1 MLKSLKIE
9 NFRSFQSFELKQLGR
24 INLLVGENNS
34 GKTSILEAIQLLLCD
49 SGDLKPLFELLLD
62 RGEYLWH
69 ENSQNSPWFDIEHLF
84 YNHATTVNQYFGISS
99 INQTDHTKSLKVLVQ
114 HNEDTNSYNSLLNQM
129 SGYNLSF
136 QWQKY
141 HQAYEQIIDLFHI
154 NNRLVTQL
162 KQKIPIGNSN
172 HKAKFVSNNYFSIET
187 LVELFDRYVL
197 HPEEALIYESLRI
210 IEPGLQ
216 RIAPNHSRHFQPVS
230 YRGGFNVLL
239 DDQLQPIPIGSMGE
253 GIWRMLGLVLA
264 LVDAKDKVLL
274 IDDIDAGLHFNT
286 IYRMWKLIWKTTQK
300 FNIQIF
306 ATTHSRDC
314 WESLAEL
321 VESENISEGEITIHR
336 IERDKP
342 TSVMFNEREMVIA
355 AERGIEVR

>member
-1 MLKSLKIE
+1 MLKTLKIE
-9 NFRSFQSFELKQLGR
+9 NFRGFQSFELKRLGR

-49 SGDLKPLFELLLD
+49 SGNIQPLFELLLD

-69 ENSQNSPWFDIEHLF
+69 ENSQNSPWFDIGHLF
-84 YNHATTVNQYFGISS
+84 YNHATTVNQHLSISS
-99 INQTDHTKSLKVLVQ
+99 ITQTDNTIKLKALVQ
-114 HNEDTNSYNSLLNQM
+114 NQKDASSYDSSLNQI
-129 SGYNLSF
+129 SDFNLIF
-136 QWQKY
+136 QWQNH
-141 HQAYEQIIDLFHI
+141 HQIHEQIADLFYI

-162 KQKIPIGNSN
+162 KQRIPISRSDS
-172 HKAKFVSNNYFSIET
+172 KAKFVNNNYFSIET
-187 LVELFDRYVL
+187 LVELFDQYVL
-197 HPEEALIYESLRI
+197 HPEEGLIYESLRI

-216 RIAPNHSRHFQPVS
+216 RIAPNHSRYFQPVS

-239 DDQLQPIPIGSMGE
+239 DDQLQPIPIGSLGE

-264 LVDAKDKVLL
+264 LVDTKDKVLL
-274 IDDIDAGLHFNT
+274 IDDIDAGLHFNAM
-286 IYRMWKLIWKTTQK
+286 YRMWKLIWKTAQN

-314 WESLAEL
+314 WESLAAL
-321 VESENISEGEITIHR
+321 VESEHIDEGEITIHR